1 MQARRP
7 VVFLLSGLTGSGKTI
22 YAKKLEATGVVRLS
36 PDEEVFARHGAYG
49 IDYPEHEYFE
59 RERPVIAE
67 IRTRLCELVR
77 AGHSVVLDQGLW
89 RREDRDDYKRVVE
102 EAGGDWRLL
111 YFKADRDLLL
121 DRLAE
126 RNQRLG
132 DPNALQVTGEALD
145 DFIGRFEEPSGE
157 GEQVIDARTAEPD
170 L

>member
-1 MQARRP
+1 MQAPRP
-7 VVFLLSGLTGSGKTI
+7 AVFLLCGLTGSGKTT

-49 IDYPEHEYFE
+49 IDYPEHEYFD

-67 IRTRLCELVR
+67 IRERLHDLVR

-89 RREDRDDYKRVVE
+89 RREDRDDYKRLVE
-102 EAGGDWRLL
+102 EAGGAWRLL

-126 RNQRLG
+126 RNRRLG
-132 DPNALQVTGEALD
+132 DPNALQVSREALE

-157 GEQVIDARTAEPD
+157 GEQVIDGRAVEPG